1 MVDSVY
7 IVKYLQFW
15 VDMYLIVIITPDLS
29 PILMVGYSCGKMQQ
43 IKNIAEWIR
52 TASKPRCCMSS
63 IGGPFLR
70 VNFSFVFS
78 CTLNPHVLGMR

>member
-1 MVDSVY
+1 VKSAIGCYTLSGLKLLVQKQAHRYVVDSVY

-15 VDMYLIVIITPDLS
+15 MDMYIIVIIAPDLS

-52 TASKPRCCMSS
+52 TA
-63 IGGPFLR
+63 
-70 VNFSFVFS
+70 
-78 CTLNPHVLGMR
+78 